1 MAWPI
6 ADEAPTTT
14 TDRGEPPEAMGT
26 AQRSSVSR

>member
-1 MAWPI
+1 MDWPI

-14 TDRGEPPEAMGT
+14 THRGERPVSMGI